1 MLIPP
6 VAPNSHTTK
15 KINFEELEEA
25 KKAADAKARQKDE
38 PSIQETTNDD
48 NSTAVK
54 IDVMPIGDNVEGNEE
69 MNAVVDSKDPTVE
82 ETKPELTVADDVL
95 ITQPV
100 EEEAKQDMDGSKA
113 HPSEFT
119 RHEEESNQ
127 QPMNQTNEQSN
138 KENEEAPQQPLP
150 HFTDE
155 ETKQLA
161 TFISQEKVKVRKDK
175 EVAKSQPHRI
185 RALEEC
191 GVQFKEK
198 QSAVRFD
205 EMFEK
210 LLAYKKEMGMLRL
223 PSADVCKASGDQ
235 ELIALHNWV
244 FSQIGGFRYQL
255 KQKKVEDVKRFLDV
269 GFSFERWYATAGH
282 VFERDIPPFD
292 EMARKYVESGGMV
305 PPEYDEMLRG
315 QGKYAGRK
323 RKSKHGPSVKRYD
336 GPDRRFKKNR
346 IASEKA
352 EAEAE
357 VEVQQPLVVEEEL

>member
-15 KINFEELEEA
+15 KINFEELEAA

-38 PSIQETTNDD
+38 PSIQQTTNDD

-54 IDVMPIGDNVEGNEE
+54 IDVMPTGDNLESNEE
-69 MNAVVDSKDPTVE
+69 MNAVVDSNDPTVE
-82 ETKPELTVADDVL
+82 ETKPELTGADDVL
-95 ITQPV
+95 ITEPV
-100 EEEAKQDMDGSKA
+100 EEEATQDMDGSKA
-113 HPSEFT
+113 HPNEFT
-119 RHEEESNQ
+119 LHEEESNQ

-175 EVAKSQPHRI
+175 EMAKSQPHRI

-255 KQKKVEDVKRFLDV
+255 EQKKVEDVKRFLDV